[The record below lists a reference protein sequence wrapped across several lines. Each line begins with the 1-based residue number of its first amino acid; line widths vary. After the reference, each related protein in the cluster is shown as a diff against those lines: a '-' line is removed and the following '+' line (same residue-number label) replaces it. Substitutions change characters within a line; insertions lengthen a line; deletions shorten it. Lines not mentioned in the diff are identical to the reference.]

1 MIKNTGV
8 ENTLKEKI
16 SEDGRILNQIL
27 IDYFRENKPFSC
39 IRLGNTENY
48 IFNCLY
54 NNSPIHS
61 RYHYESMCTVAGVFP
76 NDLHFYENEYK
87 DEIIKSIKNSDLI
100 GWVAITQPNPTK
112 KVSDDLLSDK
122 ICFSHIEVLDPCDLA
137 IEYENPWTMELKNKK
152 VLVVSSMSN
161 TIKRQWENKNKIW
174 GEYVDKILPF
184 TLVDVI
190 KSPHNPDIEG
200 GKLFSGNKEL
210 KNWLEVKEYLE
221 SEIDS
226 YDYDVL
232 LVGCG
237 ALAPVLASHS
247 KSKGKI
253 AITTCGNT
261 QLFFGICGSRWTL
274 NKGWVNFPKCY
285 NEHWSYPDPEDVPLN
300 CKILESTEGKCY
312 W

>member
-1 MIKNTGV
+1 MVG
-8 ENTLKEKI
+8 
-16 SEDGRILNQIL
+16 
-27 IDYFRENKPFSC
+27 
-39 IRLGNTENY
+39 
-48 IFNCLY
+48 
-54 NNSPIHS
+54 
-61 RYHYESMCTVAGVFP
+61 
-76 NDLHFYENEYK
+76 
-87 DEIIKSIKNSDLI
+87 
-100 GWVAITQPNPTK
+100 VAITQPNPTK

-274 NKGWVNFPKCY
+274 NTGWVNFPKCY